1 MIKIVLF
8 GSGNV
13 ATQLAKAFLKSDAV
27 KIIQVFSRNN
37 SIPFLKNHQI
47 EIINDLQQL
56 KKADIYL
63 IAISDDAIA
72 SFSQKIPF
80 KNVLTVHTSGAVPL
94 QVITAEKKG
103 VFYPLQSISKSKKIN
118 FKKVPICIEASSKK
132 DRKLLKKL
140 AKSISDKVY
149 KIDSE
154 QRKNLHVAA
163 VFVNNFVNH
172 LYAIAEEICVE
183 KNVPFKILQPL
194 IKETAKKT
202 EKLSPYQ
209 AQTGPAKRRD
219 KKTIAKHVKLL
230 NEEQQKIYKLL
241 TSSITKKHSKK

>member
-13 ATQLAKAFLKSDAV
+13 ATQLTKAFLKSDTV
-27 KIIQVFSRNN
+27 KIIQVFSRKNT
-37 SIPFLKNHQI
+37 IPFFKKHQI
-47 EIINDLQQL
+47 EQINDLQQL

-72 SFSQKIPF
+72 SFSKEIPF
-80 KNVLTVHTSGAVPL
+80 KNVLAVHTSGAVPI
-94 QVITAEKKG
+94 QAIASEKKG

-118 FKKVPICIEASSKK
+118 FKKVPICIEANSKK
-132 DRKLLKKL
+132 DLKLLKKL
-140 AKSISDKVY
+140 AKSISKKVY

-183 KNVPFKILQPL
+183 KNVSFKILQPL
-194 IKETAKKT
+194 IKETAKKI

-209 AQTGPAKRRD
+209 AQTGPAKRKD
-219 KKTIAKHVKLL
+219 TKTIASHLKLL
-230 NEEQQKIYKLL
+230 NKEQQKIYKLL
-241 TSSITKKHSKK
+241 TASITKKHS